1 MGDNRSRSVAALH
14 QAARPGAAK
23 AFAAAVFHVRAAVRR
38 PWARHGRRDSQGSHP
53 LSFNVVKECSVRLCL
68 KCKIPVFHHLDHSH
82 GDTICRTVRVRAP
95 LATEASVVMSEPLD
109 FTATQRHQVGLS
121 MDGMLSMV
129 FLEFLGKPIWIWL
142 IFIGVVLTL
151 LVLDLGVL
159 NRRDHVIGVG
169 ESLKLSAFYIAVA
182 MLFGGWVWY
191 SMGSEAG
198 LQYYTGFFVEKS
210 LSLDNVFVISLIFS
224 YFAVPR
230 ELQHRV
236 LFWGILG
243 VIVLRGLMIGAGA
256 ALVSEF
262 HWILYIFGA
271 FLVLTGIKMLFAKDE
286 ETNIGENAVLRFLK
300 RRLRVTDRFHGPRFV
315 VKEASGP
322 GGAMRW
328 AATPLLLALIMVE
341 LADLVF
347 AVDSVPAIFA
357 ITTDPYLVYT
367 SNIFAVL
374 GLRALYFALAAMVH
388 RFRYLKYA
396 LALVLVFIG
405 GKIFYTQF
413 FGKPDPLIA
422 LGVTFALIGGGVLV
436 SLWKTSRENKAAAAE

>member
-1 MGDNRSRSVAALH
+1 
-14 QAARPGAAK
+14 
-23 AFAAAVFHVRAAVRR
+23 
-38 PWARHGRRDSQGSHP
+38 
-53 LSFNVVKECSVRLCL
+53 
-68 KCKIPVFHHLDHSH
+68 
-82 GDTICRTVRVRAP
+82 
-95 LATEASVVMSEPLD
+95 
-109 FTATQRHQVGLS
+109 
-121 MDGMLSMV
+121 MDGIMTMV

-142 IFIGVVLTL
+142 IFVGVVLSL

-182 MLFGGWVWY
+182 MLFGGWIWW
-191 SMGSEAG
+191 SMGGEAG

-256 ALVSEF
+256 ALVAEF
-262 HWILYIFGA
+262 HWILYVFGA
-271 FLVLTGIKMLFAKDE
+271 FLLLTGIKMLFASDE
-286 ETNIGENAVLRFLK
+286 EMNIGDNAVLRFLK
-300 RRLRVTDRFHGPRFV
+300 RRIRVTDRFHGHHFL
-315 VKEASGP
+315 VKEPAGE
-322 GGAMRW
+322 GGALRW
-328 AATPLLLALIMVE
+328 TATPLLLALVMVE

-367 SNIFAVL
+367 SNIFAIL

-405 GKIFYTQF
+405 GKIFYTQLVA
-413 FGKPDPLIA
+413 KPDPLIA
-422 LGVTFALIGGGVLV
+422 LGVTFALIAGGVLV
-436 SLWKTSRENKAAAAE
+436 SLWKTSREDRTAEAG